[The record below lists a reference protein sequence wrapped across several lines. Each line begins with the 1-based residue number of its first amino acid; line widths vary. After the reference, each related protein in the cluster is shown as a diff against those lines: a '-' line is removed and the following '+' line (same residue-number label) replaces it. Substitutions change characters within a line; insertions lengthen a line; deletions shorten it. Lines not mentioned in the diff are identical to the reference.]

1 MTFYSTREFHH
12 TRMENMQEMIND
24 FLKSKGVKTFELID
38 IKFSITSHFYYALV
52 IFKESI

>member
-12 TRMENMQEMIND
+12 TRVENMQEMIND
-24 FLKSKGVKTFELID
+24 FLKSKDIKTFELID

-52 IFKESI
+52 IFKERM